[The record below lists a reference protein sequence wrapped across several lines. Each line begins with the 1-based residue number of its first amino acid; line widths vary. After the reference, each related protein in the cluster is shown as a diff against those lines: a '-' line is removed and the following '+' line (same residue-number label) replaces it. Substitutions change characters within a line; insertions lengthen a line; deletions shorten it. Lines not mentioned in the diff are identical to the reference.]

1 MSYQAPTPTIAPF
14 IPETAPFSDE
24 QRAWLNGFFAGFLAP
39 QPGAAQPITSQA
51 AGVGA
56 ADAEDAAPWHDPS
69 MPLDERMKLADGK
82 PLARRMMAAMAQQ
95 DCGQCGYD
103 CQAYSKALAEGAEA
117 RLNLCVPGGKDTLR
131 KLKELAAEQS
141 TAGAS
146 PVAAAAADQTP
157 VAAHAAPQPTKGGAA
172 VQPGYSRASPADVV
186 FLSRRRL
193 NKQDSEKST
202 YHIEIDLSAAGLDYA
217 VGDSFGIFPQ
227 NDPELVAAVL
237 AAISV
242 PHDFPIGD
250 TTFIDVLTRE
260 VSLGMAPDALFEL
273 VSYITGGER
282 RAKAKLLA
290 RGEDPDGDV
299 HTLDVL
305 AVLEKFPNL
314 RPDPEAFIEALDPL
328 QPRLYSISSSP
339 LATPGRVT
347 LTVDHVRY
355 IVNDRVRR
363 GVASSWLAE
372 RLAPGTLVKGYV
384 QKAHNFALPAS
395 AETPIIMVG
404 PGTGVAPFRA
414 FLHERKALAAKGGAW
429 LFFGHQRRAAD
440 FFYEDEIEGFLSDGT
455 LSRLSLA
462 WSRDGET
469 KTYVQDKMREDAD
482 ELWSWLERGAH
493 FYICGDA
500 KRMAA
505 DVERTLAEIVAQKT
519 GRTATDAKGFIATLK
534 KDGRY
539 QADVY

>member
-1 MSYQAPTPTIAPF
+1 MSFQAPLPTIAPF
-14 IPETAPFSDE
+14 IPENAPFSPE
-24 QRAWLNGFFAGFLAP
+24 QRAWLNGFFAGFIAP
-39 QPGAAQPITSQA
+39 QAGDAQPVA
-51 AGVGA
+51 AA
-56 ADAEDAAPWHDPS
+56 AAEEDDAPWHDPS
-69 MPLDERMKLADGK
+69 LPMDERMKLAEGK
-82 PLARRMMAAMAQQ
+82 PLQRRMMAAMAQQ

-103 CQAYSKALAEGAEA
+103 CHAYSKAIVDGVEA
-117 RLNLCVPGGKDTLR
+117 RLNLCAPGGKETAR
-131 KLKELAAEQS
+131 KVKDLFAELDGAPAAAE
-141 TAGAS
+141 TK
-146 PVAAAAADQTP
+146 PAAAPAKAKES
-157 VAAHAAPQPTKGGAA
+157 APA
-172 VQPGYSRASPADVV
+172 GYSRDLPVEV
-186 FLSRRRL
+186 TFVSRRRL

-202 YHIEIDLSAAGLDYA
+202 YHIEFDLSEAGLDYV
-217 VGDSFGIFPQ
+217 VGDSFGLFPN
-227 NDPELVAAVL
+227 NDPELVEAII
-237 AAISV
+237 AAIGV

-250 TTFIDVLTRE
+250 KSFAEFLESE
-260 VSLGMAPDALFEL
+260 VSLGSAPDALFEL

-290 RGEDPDGDV
+290 KGEDPDGDV

-328 QPRLYSISSSP
+328 QPRLYSISSSNK
-339 LATPGRVT
+339 ATPGRLT

-355 IVNDRVRR
+355 IIGERVRR

-372 RLAPGTLVKGYV
+372 RVEPGTKVKAYV

-395 AETPIIMVG
+395 SDTPIIMVG
-404 PGTGVAPFRA
+404 PGTGIAPFRA
-414 FLHERKALAAKGGAW
+414 FLHERKAEAARGGAW

-440 FFYEDEIEGFLSDGT
+440 FFYEEEMAHFLDDGT

-462 WSRDGET
+462 WSRDGDK
-469 KTYVQDKMREDAD
+469 KTYVQDKMREDAK

-500 KRMAA
+500 KRMAS
-505 DVERTLAEIVAQKT
+505 DVERTLADIVAQQT
-519 GRTATDAKGFIATLK
+519 GQDEAAAKSFIASLK
-534 KDGRY
+534 KNGRF